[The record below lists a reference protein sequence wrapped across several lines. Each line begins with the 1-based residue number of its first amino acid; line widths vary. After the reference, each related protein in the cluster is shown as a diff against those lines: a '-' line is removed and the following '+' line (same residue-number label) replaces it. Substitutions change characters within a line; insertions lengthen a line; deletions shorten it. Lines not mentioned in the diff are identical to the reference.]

1 MLHVHE
7 FPYFEEK
14 YELYMWFLK
23 VIPEFKY

>member
-1 MLHVHE
+1 MLHE

-23 VIPEFKY
+23 AIPEFKYKI